1 MGRIE
6 IPKRMENQ
14 FKTLVICLRALTRP
28 ENMVLAGGTTL
39 EMLWKHRDSTDIDL
53 FVSNRTLIEISQAGK
68 EAKTRG
74 NRSTKGQNSER
85 PAAESGSRDAE
96 MNTLEIVG
104 LALCNRVVEM
114 HLEKACAGMRI
125 DHPER
130 MESIGSRIRENRL
143 EDEDKAV
150 LRWAISGMRD
160 GDVKSMLAW
169 GGIQAKEFK
178 DAYYSATTGKTEG
191 LVFDAVALGWC
202 EEDGWIPPR
211 GMLFCKTRE
220 EIPKKVVRLKDQGAE
235 SGRLEDEKVS
245 WFEILPGAEIAV
257 LDELWEG
264 TNAV

>member
-1 MGRIE
+1 
-6 IPKRMENQ
+6 
-14 FKTLVICLRALTRP
+14 
-28 ENMVLAGGTTL
+28 
-39 EMLWKHRDSTDIDL
+39 
-53 FVSNRTLIEISQAGK
+53 
-68 EAKTRG
+68 
-74 NRSTKGQNSER
+74 
-85 PAAESGSRDAE
+85 

-104 LALCNRVVEM
+104 LALCNRVVETY
-114 HLEKACAGMRI
+114 LEKACAGMRI
-125 DHPER
+125 DNPDG
-130 MESIGSRIRENRL
+130 MEGIASRIRENRL

-160 GDVKSMLAW
+160 GDMKSMLAW
-169 GGIQAKEFK
+169 GGIHAKSFK
-178 DAYYSATTGKTEG
+178 DAYYAATMGKNGKSEG

-220 EIPKKVVRLKDQGAE
+220 EIPKEVVRLKDQGAE

-264 TNAV
+264 KNAD

>member
-169 GGIQAKEFK
+169 GGIQAKEFFDRFADEARDIRTRRAR
-178 DAYYSATTGKTEG
+178 DADIVAKLIFRTYQKHQNDEWTSRSLDLIDRLCLERIH
-191 LVFDAVALGWC
+191 DAG
-202 EEDGWIPPR
+202 
-211 GMLFCKTRE
+211 RE
-220 EIPKKVVRLKDQGAE
+220 
-235 SGRLEDEKVS
+235 
-245 WFEILPGAEIAV
+245 FEQFER
-257 LDELWEG
+257 
-264 TNAV
+264 